1 MSEND
6 AANSDKANDTLCMQ
20 NHRKLEVYRLAKEL
34 ALQVY
39 SVAAQLPPT
48 ERYDLSRQLR
58 KGAVSVGSNIAEGCG
73 RFTSADLARFLDGAL
88 GSAAELE
95 FQLELCVEAEL
106 APTNDATRAAETA
119 MRIQQMLTRLV
130 IKVRRDDPRN
140 RPSPS

>member
-1 MSEND
+1 MKSGDVND
-6 AANSDKANDTLCMQ
+6 SLRMQ
-20 NHRKLEVYRLAKEL
+20 NHRKLVVYRLAKEL

-39 SVAAQLPPT
+39 GVAAQLPPT
-48 ERYDLSRQLR
+48 ERYELSRQLR

-106 APTNDATRAAETA
+106 APANDATRAAETA
-119 MRIQQMLTRLV
+119 MRIQQMLCRLI

-140 RPSPS
+140 KPSPSE